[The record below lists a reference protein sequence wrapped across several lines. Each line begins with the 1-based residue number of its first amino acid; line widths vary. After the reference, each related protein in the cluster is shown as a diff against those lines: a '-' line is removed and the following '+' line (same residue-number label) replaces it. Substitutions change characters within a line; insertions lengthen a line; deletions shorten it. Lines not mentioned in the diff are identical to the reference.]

1 MYRIA
6 LTFLLLLP
14 RLLPA
19 QDHYLFVGTYASP
32 LNEGVHVYRFN
43 SSSGQATAVSSI
55 ASSNP
60 SFITLSPN
68 GKNLF
73 AVFETAPKD
82 GKGGDIAAYS
92 FDILTGHLGIVG
104 KELSGGDHPC
114 HVEPDRSGRWLFASN
129 YSSGTLSVLP
139 IDSNGHPGPAKS
151 IRHTGSGPDT
161 SRQKGPHVHGSLI
174 SPDNRYLLVT
184 DLGID
189 KVMIYA
195 FDEKS
200 GSLVPATK
208 PYYQA
213 TPGAGPR
220 QICFDPSGN
229 HAYLIEE
236 LSGTVVF
243 FKYHNGQLKARQRIS
258 TMVEGDRRFPGSA
271 DIHVSPD
278 GKFLYASNRGEV
290 NNIAIYQIRSNGK
303 LQLKA
308 HQSTLGKAPRYFSMD
323 PSGNFLLC
331 GNQNSD
337 EIVIFKRDKQTG
349 LLTDTGNRIALGKPV
364 CMKWLSIP
372 E

>member
-1 MYRIA
+1 MNRLA

-14 RLLPA
+14 GLLPA
-19 QDHYLFVGTYASP
+19 QEHYLFIGTYSSP

-43 SSSGQATAVSSI
+43 SNTGMATAVSSI
-55 ASSNP
+55 PSSNP

-68 GKNLF
+68 GKNVF

-82 GKGGDIAAYS
+82 GKGGDIASYS
-92 FDILTGHLGIVG
+92 FDAFTGRLNMIG
-104 KELSGGDHPC
+104 KSLSGGDHPC
-114 HVEPDRSGRWLFASN
+114 HVETDRSGRWLFASN

-139 IDSNGHPGPAKS
+139 IDSNGRLGPAKS
-151 IRHTGSGPDT
+151 IQHTGSGPDT

-174 SPDNRYLLVT
+174 SPDNRFLLVT

-195 FDEKS
+195 FDEKN
-200 GSLVPATK
+200 GHLAPADQ
-208 PYYQA
+208 PYFR
-213 TPGAGPR
+213 TNPGAGPR
-220 QICFDPSGN
+220 QICFDPSGRR
-229 HAYLIEE
+229 AYLIEE
-236 LSGTVVF
+236 LSGAVVF
-243 FKYHNGQLKARQRIS
+243 FKYSNGHLKPRQRIS
-258 TMVEGDRRFPGSA
+258 TMTEGDHRFPGSA

-278 GKFLYASNRGEV
+278 GQFLYASNRGEV
-290 NNIAIYQIRSNGK
+290 NNIAIYRIRLNGK

-308 HQSTLGKAPRYFSMD
+308 HQPTLGKSPRYFSMD

-337 EIVIFKRDKQTG
+337 EIVIFKRDLQTG

-364 CMKWLSIP
+364 CLRWLTVK
-372 E
+372 